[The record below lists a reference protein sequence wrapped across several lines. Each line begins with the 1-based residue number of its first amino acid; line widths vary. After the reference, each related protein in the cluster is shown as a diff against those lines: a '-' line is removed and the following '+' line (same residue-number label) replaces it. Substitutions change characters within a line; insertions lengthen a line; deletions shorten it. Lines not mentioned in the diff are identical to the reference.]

1 MDGLIKFMNQKVVPL
16 TNKVTRNA
24 WVKAVQD
31 SFMTILPFILL
42 GSFVTLISLITEI
55 PWVAENWTWWPDLT
69 PINSFTFGLMGLI
82 MAFLIPYFIMENKG
96 VQRTKL
102 LAGATG
108 VAMFLILAM
117 PSFDEEGNVAWIFE
131 RLGATGMF
139 GALVVGLFVG
149 FVMYRF
155 AKISFFKNSSSMP
168 DFIIT
173 WFDSLMPIAISVVT
187 AWLIN
192 FVFGLDAFNFL
203 AWLFGPLVD
212 VGQSY
217 FGFVLMVFLIVFV
230 YTFGISSWVLGP
242 IMFPV
247 MLTGIQQNM
256 DLVAAG
262 SAPTAI
268 NTMEVVYTGWIAI
281 GGLGATLPLAFM
293 MAWASRSVQLKAV
306 GRAVLV
312 PSIFNINEPVYF
324 GAPIA
329 FNPILMIPTW
339 INGLLLPLIV
349 WPVLH
354 FGLVP
359 IPSQVFQLWYLPFPI
374 STWMVSPGIA
384 GLLLFLVC
392 FAVAALVYF
401 PFFKVYDN
409 QLLSREAKAAQPIP
423 A

>member
-1 MDGLIKFMNQKVVPL
+1 MDGLMTFMNRKVVPF
-16 TNKVTRNA
+16 TNKVTRNP
-24 WVKAVQD
+24 WVKSVQD

-42 GSFVTLISLITEI
+42 GSFITLISLVTEI
-55 PWVAENWTWWPDLT
+55 PWVQENWAWWPDMS

-108 VAMFLILAM
+108 IAMFLILAA
-117 PSFDEEGNVAWIFE
+117 PNFDDEGNIILIFE

-155 AKISFFKNSSSMP
+155 ASFSFFKNSSSMP

-173 WFDSLMPIAISVVT
+173 WFDSLIPISISVVI

-192 FVFGLDAFNFL
+192 FVFGWDAFNFL
-203 AWLFGPLVD
+203 AWIFGPLVNI
-212 VGQSY
+212 GQSY
-217 FGFVLMVFLIVFV
+217 AGFVILVFLIVFI

-242 IMFPV
+242 IMFPI
-247 MLTGIQQNM
+247 MLTGIQTNM

-262 SAPTAI
+262 QPPTAI
-268 NTMEVVYTGWIAI
+268 NTMEVIYTGWIAI
-281 GGLGATLPLAFM
+281 GGLGATLPLAIM
-293 MAWASRSVQLKAV
+293 MTWMSRSQQLRAIGKAV
-306 GRAVLV
+306 IV
-312 PSIFNINEPVYF
+312 PSVFNINEPVYF

-354 FGLVP
+354 FGLAP
-359 IPSQVFQLWYLPFPI
+359 IPSQIFQLWYLPFPI
-374 STWMVSPGIA
+374 STWMVAPGIA

-392 FAVAALVYF
+392 FVLAALVFF

-409 QLLSREAKAAQPIP
+409 QLLRREAESAEQLPV
-423 A
+423 